1 MSFSTA
7 TNPTPFGVFD
17 DDTEFQ
23 DEADNMVTF
32 VKRKLG
38 DDILS
43 VELTK
48 KQIWGNFEEALFEYG
63 SILNQYQT
71 KSQLMEFMGMP
82 TKKQSVN
89 DEGELLYKDSEGVIS
104 TDDTGTPV
112 YDDHANKFPRSNL
125 EYLTRFA
132 EPYAIEAGLGGSYD
146 VISGS
151 IKLIEGK
158 QDYDLNVDLIGTEE
172 DTSGDPLPLFE
183 GSQNKNPK
191 TRLKINEVYHFSPQA
206 AYRFFDTTSAINYL
220 NNEMS
225 FESFTPE
232 TIFYVLPVFED
243 ILRAGQ
249 LDLSNRVRRSNYS
262 YKIQGTKL
270 RIFPAPTQD
279 SAKKIFVSVR
289 TYNNPIDTG
298 KDDETIEGVSNM
310 GNIPFGNIQ
319 FSKINAIGHQWIRQ
333 MCLALSREQLGLI
346 RSKFTNVPIPGKDLT
361 LNGTELVTQGRED
374 KKDLITQLKEMLDS
388 MTYDKLIETQS
399 TRAENM
405 QKQLKFIPIPNG
417 KAIFMG

>member
-1 MSFSTA
+1 MAFSTA

-23 DEADNMVTF
+23 DEADNMITF

-48 KQIWGNFEEALFEYG
+48 KQIWGNLEESLFEYG

-82 TKKQSVN
+82 AA
-89 DEGELLYKDSEGVIS
+89 GE
-104 TDDTGTPV
+104 TDDAGDPIN
-112 YDDHANKFPRSNL
+112 HANKYPRSNL

-132 EPYAIEAGLGGSYD
+132 EPYATEAGVGGSYYT
-146 VISGS
+146 ISGS
-151 IKLIEGK
+151 IEMVLGQ
-158 QDYDLNVDLIGTEE
+158 QDYNINTDLKDS
-172 DTSGDPLPLFE
+172 SGVALFD
-183 GSQNKNPK
+183 GAQNDNPK
-191 TRLKINEVYHFSPQA
+191 TKLKISEVFHYSPQA
-206 AYRFFDTTSAINYL
+206 AYRFFDTTSAVNYL

-262 YKIQGTKL
+262 YKVQGTNL
-270 RIFPAPTQD
+270 RLFPAPTQD
-279 SAKKIFVSVR
+279 SADRIFVSVR
-289 TYNNPIDTG
+289 TFNNPVDTG
-298 KDDETIEGVSNM
+298 STDETIDGVSNM

-319 FSKINAIGHQWIRQ
+319 FSKINSMGHQWIRQ
-333 MCLALSREQLGLI
+333 MCLALSKEQLGLI
-346 RSKFTNVPIPGKDLT
+346 RSKFSKIPIPGQDLT

-374 KKDLITQLKEMLDS
+374 KKELITQLKEMLDS
-388 MTYDKLIETQS
+388 MTYDKLIETQAL
-399 TRAENM
+399 RAENL
-405 QKQLKFIPIPNG
+405 QKQLKFIPMPNG
-417 KAIFMG
+417 KAIFTG